1 VLLEDSGALIGLLL
15 ALGGIGLYVAT
26 GDEIWD
32 AVGTLC
38 IGVLLVLIA
47 VFLTI
52 EMKSMLIG
60 ESALDSDILAIKKAL
75 EESPSVVRVIDL
87 RTQHIGPEELLVAA
101 KVEFSSSMTSV
112 DLAAAIDGAEASIR
126 SAVPYAHRIYLEP
139 DVWRDDHVPSRGSIE
154 AEHGHG

>member
-1 VLLEDSGALIGLLL
+1 
-15 ALGGIGLYVAT
+15 
-26 GDEIWD
+26 
-32 AVGTLC
+32 LC

-47 VFLTI
+47 VFLSI

-60 ESALDSDILAIKKAL
+60 ESALESDIAAIKQAL
-75 EESPSVVRVIDL
+75 EESPAVERVIDL

-101 KVEFSSSMTSV
+101 KVEFSSSLTAV

-139 DVWRDDHVPSRGSIE
+139 DVWRADHLPGPDISIE